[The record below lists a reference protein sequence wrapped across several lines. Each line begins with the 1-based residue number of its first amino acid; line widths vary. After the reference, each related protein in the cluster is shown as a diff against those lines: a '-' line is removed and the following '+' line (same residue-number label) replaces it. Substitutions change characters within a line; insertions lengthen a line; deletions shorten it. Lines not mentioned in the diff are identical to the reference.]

1 MEDIGMDDL
10 LKELD
15 ELLEGMADHAKQYE
29 DKIAKVHPRHTV
41 GAENV
46 VDYAYLRGHDHS
58 KLQAALSRVGATR
71 LSTTEP
77 CVRAR
82 IQAAHN
88 VVSSIQGKEMKYSFA
103 EINHK
108 MAQADDLLE
117 EHSELL
123 LGTSPNESPALI
135 MVTLP
140 AEAAE
145 DYELVLGF
153 AQAGMDLARINCAHD
168 GPEVW
173 KKMIANV
180 RRAEKEIG
188 HKLDIS
194 MDLAGPKI
202 RTAGI
207 ADGPAVGRARVTR
220 DEAGVVLTR
229 SKLWITRKPY
239 TTDTAQ
245 PPVPEGLPGRPA
257 LPVQVDAGWFDRLT
271 VGAQIM
277 VHDTRG
283 SRRYFTVTDL
293 TPDGALAQGER
304 NAYIADGTLLE
315 CVYERTRVSGIP
327 TTTRK
332 LRLEAGDKLIL
343 TTDQSDADLEL
354 PGVPKIGCTLPV
366 AVTAIKVG
374 EEVLFDDGAIAS
386 HAISVD
392 KRGEETEVTLEID
405 RTKVGGANLAA
416 YKGINLPDT
425 ELPLPSLTEEDEENL
440 KVIGE
445 YADMAAVSFIRT
457 PEDVAYVLERMPRED
472 LGLLLKI
479 ETIPGFEN
487 LPLVLLEGLQ
497 HERFGVMI
505 ARGDLAVELGFARMA
520 EVPQQIQAVAEAA
533 HIPTVM
539 ATQILENL
547 AKNGLPSRA
556 EITDAAVALRSECVM
571 LNKGPHIT
579 DAIKIL
585 DKMAKKLGKSQRK
598 NRIML
603 RHIHSWDRD

>member
-1 MEDIGMDDL
+1 MDDL
-10 LKELD
+10 LQDLEDLLVGMEANAEQYKE
-15 ELLEGMADHAKQYE
+15 
-29 DKIAKVHPRHTV
+29 KIDKVHPRHKI
-41 GAENV
+41 GAVNLL
-46 VDYAYLRGHDHS
+46 DYAYLRAHDHS
-58 KLQAALSRVGATR
+58 KLQAALYRVGATR

-82 IQAAHN
+82 LQAAHN
-88 VVSSIQGKEMKYSFA
+88 VVSRIMHKDIKYEFSYLSD
-103 EINHK
+103 K
-108 MAQADDLLE
+108 MAEADDLLE

-123 LGTSPNESPALI
+123 LGTSPNDSPALI

-140 AEAAE
+140 AEAAD
-145 DYELVLGF
+145 DYEMVLDF
-153 AQAGMDLARINCAHD
+153 AKSGMDLARINCAHD

-180 RRAEKEIG
+180 RRAEEEIG
-188 HKLDIS
+188 HRLEVS

-239 TTDTAQ
+239 TTDNVQ
-245 PPVPEGLPGRPA
+245 PPAPAGLPGRPA
-257 LPVQVDAGWFDRLT
+257 LPVQVDAAWFDRLT

-283 SRRYFTVTDL
+283 SRRYFTVTDA
-293 TPDGALAQGER
+293 TPDGVLAQGER

-315 CVYERTRVSGIP
+315 CDYERTRVTGIP

-332 LRLEAGDKLIL
+332 LRLEAGDELIL
-343 TTDQSDADLEL
+343 TTDQSDADLEA
-354 PGVPKIGCTLPV
+354 PGTPKIGCTLPL
-366 AVTAIKVG
+366 AVESIKVG
-374 EEVLFDDGAIAS
+374 DEVLFDDGAIGA
-386 HAISVD
+386 HAVSVD
-392 KRGEETEVTLEID
+392 KRGEDTEVTLHID

-425 ELPLPSLTEEDEENL
+425 DLPLPSLTEEDEENL
-440 KVIGE
+440 KFIGE
-445 YADMAAVSFIRT
+445 YADIAAVSFIRT
-457 PEDVAYVLERMPRED
+457 PEDVAYVLDKMPRED

-487 LPLVLLEGLQ
+487 LPLVILEGLQ

-520 EVPQQIQAVAEAA
+520 EVPQQIQTAAEAA